1 MKALCRVQSFKQ
13 TSKQVLFCFLISKVS
28 QRKWSRQMEQLFRD
42 SGNEELLFIGASL
55 YQALNET
62 SSMGYQLKPNSV
74 K

>member
-13 TSKQVLFCFLISKVS
+13 TSKQVLFCLLISKVS

-55 YQALNET
+55 YQALN
-62 SSMGYQLKPNSV
+62 
-74 K
+74 